1 MNSSVFPSELKIAK
15 VLPLF
20 KGEDHNILSNF
31 RPISILPVFSKIFE
45 KLIQTRLCS
54 FFDKEKVLNEGQ
66 FGFRRGRST
75 VQALYTSISNII
87 KSLNAKHKTI
97 GIFIDFS
104 KAFDTIKHSILMGK
118 LSHYGIRGK
127 AY

>member
-20 KGEDHNILSNF
+20 KGENHNILSNF

-54 FFDKEKVLNEGQ
+54 FLTKRRFQMKDSLVLDEV
-66 FGFRRGRST
+66 
-75 VQALYTSISNII
+75 VQLFKLLIHQYLIS
-87 KSLNAKHKTI
+87 L
-97 GIFIDFS
+97 
-104 KAFDTIKHSILMGK
+104 
-118 LSHYGIRGK
+118 RV
-127 AY
+127 

>member
-31 RPISILPVFSKIFE
+31 RPISILPFFSKIFE

-54 FFDKEKVLNEGQ
+54 FFDKEKVLNE
-66 FGFRRGRST
+66 
-75 VQALYTSISNII
+75 
-87 KSLNAKHKTI
+87 
-97 GIFIDFS
+97 
-104 KAFDTIKHSILMGK
+104 
-118 LSHYGIRGK
+118 
-127 AY
+127 